1 MVFMTPTE
9 TAEKKTQKK
18 RSINEEKK
26 RRKGRRSHQMVF
38 EFTFYTDPV
47 LNVEMVVEHIV

>member
-1 MVFMTPTE
+1 MVFMIPTE
-9 TAEKKTQKK
+9 PSKKKTQQT
-18 RSINEEKK
+18 RSINEETK

-47 LNVEMVVEHIV
+47 LNVDMVVEHIV